1 MDLSCSSV
9 KVLLFL
15 MNGFLQTSA
24 VTHSLQY
31 LYTAITPQIN
41 FPEFSAV
48 GLVDGGQFVYY
59 DSNIRKMIPKTEW
72 IRSDKISAY
81 DSDYWK
87 RETERSRSDH
97 EDLHHLLHTV
107 MKSFNHTQGV
117 HTFQRMYGCEL
128 HDDGTVGGYNQFGYD
143 GEDFISLDLKTGS
156 WTAAKP
162 QAVII
167 KNQWDSTG
175 AQGQYWKSYLET
187 ECIEWVKKLVSY
199 GRETLER
206 KVRPETSL
214 FQEEASSPE
223 VVCHATGFFPKA
235 VMVSWRKNGE
245 EVHEDVDLRETLPN
259 QDGSFQKRSILKVPA
274 EELQKHTYTCVIQHS
289 SLEKELVLHVRNE
302 RRILSVYQVF
312 PVLFITLIVGF
323 GVVIL
328 LIFLICT
335 NKRC

>member
-1 MDLSCSSV
+1 MDLSCSLV

-41 FPEFSAV
+41 LPEFTAV
-48 GLVDGGQFVYY
+48 GLVDGGQIVYY

-72 IRSDKISAY
+72 IQKVSA
-81 DSDYWK
+81 DDPDYWK

-117 HTFQRMYGCEL
+117 HTLQRMYG
-128 HDDGTVGGYNQFGYD
+128 
-143 GEDFISLDLKTGS
+143 S
-156 WTAAKP
+156 KP

-167 KNQWDSTG
+167 KNQWESTG
-175 AQGQYWKSYLET
+175 AEGQYWKSYLET
-187 ECIEWVKKLVSY
+187 ECIEWVKKLVYY
-199 GRETLER
+199 GKETLER

-214 FQEEASSPE
+214 FQKHSPSPE

-235 VMVSWRKNGE
+235 VMISWRKDGE
-245 EVHEDVDLRETLPN
+245 DVHEDVELRETLPN

-289 SLEKELVLHVRNE
+289 SLEKELVLNVRNKH
-302 RRILSVYQVF
+302 RIVTDKVYRWSVVEWIISGSV
-312 PVLFITLIVGF
+312 VLAVCILGF
-323 GVVIL
+323 VIWKKKKKARL
-328 LIFLICT
+328 RQQTMVKNVLW
-335 NKRC
+335 